1 MDRWLRRYFDEAPL
15 SEDMPVDVLPA
26 SNGEFVPP
34 PPTREQKLI
43 MRLQD
48 EKAEEVRR
56 TMGYSRREFVRSAAA
71 LGVGFWA
78 IGQVMGGEWGRYVPG
93 ASSAKANAAGIYH
106 DRADDLAFPESQL
119 DNLVGEFIFDVQTHH
134 IDSGGLWRVDKPP
147 LHPAALSRGPPPAPP
162 PRCAPRGRQPA

>member
-1 MDRWLRRYFDEAPL
+1 MMKWKRWWPDLPEG
-15 SEDMPVDVLPA
+15 MPVDVLPA

-34 PPTREQKLI
+34 APTREQQLI

-56 TMGYSRREFVRSAAA
+56 KAGQSRREFVRTGVA

-93 ASSAKANAAGIYH
+93 ASSGVANAGVLYH
-106 DRADDLAFPESQL
+106 DRADDL
-119 DNLVGEFIFDVQTHH
+119 
-134 IDSGGLWRVDKPP
+134 
-147 LHPAALSRGPPPAPP
+147 
-162 PRCAPRGRQPA
+162 